1 MRLKMGKKATE
12 SISEERSNTDFLSL
26 FGLVNY
32 LYQNICNLPIHFHL
46 SPERKDRFNKT
57 NKKS

>member
-1 MRLKMGKKATE
+1 MEKKATE